1 MTTTLSISVKKLDI
15 KNFITLAAKLDSQG
29 LRIPYMNVI
38 VGQLLEKS
46 YIAKVGE
53 SFDVDLDVFKQEE
66 KSNVTKGLNE
76 QVSRKLIH
84 ELKYLNASIN
94 NAVSIKELIT
104 KVEKFYNV

>member
-15 KNFITLAAKLDSQG
+15 KNFITLAAKLDAQG
-29 LRIPYMNVI
+29 TRIPYMNVI
-38 VGQLLEKS
+38 VEQILEKS

-53 SFDVDLDVFKQEE
+53 SFNVELDVFKQEG
-66 KSNVTKGLNE
+66 KSNATKGFNE

-84 ELKYLNASIN
+84 ELKYLNSCIN
-94 NAVSIKELIT
+94 NTVSIKELIT